1 MCEDR
6 STGKLVGASSGAETV
21 ATRYR
26 VVAPDGS
33 LIGEGAS
40 IDEVVEIVKAAQPG
54 RYRVDLVQ
62 TGTGPAAGSARIW
75 GEVIKTMRGRDQARA
90 LPPGSTGARR

>member
-1 MCEDR
+1 MP
-6 STGKLVGASSGAETV
+6 TL
-21 ATRYR
+21 YR

-40 IDEVVEIVKAAQPG
+40 IDEVVEIVKQAPPG

-62 TGTGPAAGSARIW
+62 SGRSGRWVFAIW
-75 GEVIKTMRGRDQARA
+75 GEVIKTVRGRIKLNA
-90 LPPGSTGARR
+90 PPWAD